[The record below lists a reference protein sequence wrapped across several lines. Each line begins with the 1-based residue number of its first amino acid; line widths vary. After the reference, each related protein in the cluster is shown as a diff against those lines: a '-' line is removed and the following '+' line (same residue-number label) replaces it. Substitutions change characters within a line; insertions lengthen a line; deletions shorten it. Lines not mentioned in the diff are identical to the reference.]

1 MHLEGVSESVIPEVN
16 IPTGA
21 PRRYRFRDDLSVVEV
36 GYLGD
41 VAAVEAAA
49 ASVARQAGG

>member
-21 PRRYRFRDDLSVVEV
+21 PRRYRFRDDLSVAEV